1 MTLLAVLYTANGA
14 LAIALGIMSY
24 RQHVM
29 NKNLHLLKHLVEG
42 MGLYLM
48 SRDLKE
54 KDQADVPHL

>member
-1 MTLLAVLYTANGA
+1 MTLEVILYTANGA

-29 NKNLHLLKHLVEG
+29 NRNLHILKHLVEG

-48 SRDLKE
+48 AQANKKE
-54 KDQADVPHL
+54 NADERVNV